1 MKRQQGFTLI
11 ELVAVIILLGILAV
25 TALPRFID
33 LQSDAKAGVLKGVK
47 ASLQGAATQI
57 YAKSLIS
64 GVESSATSTVDANG
78 NTVEVAYGYP
88 QAYTATAGH
97 ETIKDLVTID
107 DSDSPLLF
115 EVLSAES
122 TSIKV
127 GYGDLSTGTCYVTY
141 TEASATD
148 PDPTIAITDGGC

>member
-1 MKRQQGFTLI
+1 MKQQQGFTLI

-57 YAKSLIS
+57 YAKSLIQ
-64 GVESSATSTVDANG
+64 GIESSATSTVDANG
-78 NTVEVAYGYP
+78 KTVDVAYGYP
-88 QAYTATAGH
+88 QTYSATN

-107 DSDSPLLF
+107 SSDSPLLF

-122 TSIKV
+122 AAIKV
-127 GYGDLSTGTCYVTY
+127 GYGDLSTGNCYVTY
-141 TEASATD
+141 TEPSAAGND
-148 PDPTIAITDGGC
+148 PAIAITDTGC

>member
-57 YAKSLIS
+57 YAKSLIQ
-64 GVESSATSTVDANG
+64 GIDSSAASTVDVNG
-78 NTVEVAYGYP
+78 DTVEVAYGYP
-88 QAYTATAGH
+88 QAYTATVANR
-97 ETIKDLVTID
+97 TIEDLVTID
-107 DSDSPLLF
+107 STDSPLAF
-115 EVLSAES
+115 EVLTAES
-122 TSIKV
+122 AVIKV
-127 GYGDLSTGTCYVTY
+127 GYGDLSTGNCYVTY
-141 TEASATD
+141 TEPSAAGD
-148 PDPTIAITDGGC
+148 DPTIVVTDSGC

>member
-1 MKRQQGFTLI
+1 MKQQQGFTLI

-33 LQSDAKAGVLKGVK
+33 LQSDARAGVLKGVK

-57 YAKSLIS
+57 YAKSLIQ
-64 GVESSATSTVDANG
+64 GKESDATATVDANG

-88 QAYTATAGH
+88 QAYTATASNQ
-97 ETIKDLVTID
+97 TIKDLITID
-107 DSDSPLLF
+107 SDDNPLVF

-122 TSIKV
+122 ASIKV
-127 GYGDLSTGTCYVTY
+127 GYGDLSSGSCYVSY
-141 TEASATD
+141 TEANSTD
-148 PDPTIAITDGGC
+148 PEPTIAITDSGC